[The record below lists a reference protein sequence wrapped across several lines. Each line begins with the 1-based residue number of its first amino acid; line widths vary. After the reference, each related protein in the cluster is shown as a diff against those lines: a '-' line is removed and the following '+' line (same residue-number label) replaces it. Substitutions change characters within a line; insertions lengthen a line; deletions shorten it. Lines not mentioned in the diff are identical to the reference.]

1 MLIGVAVAGFCVP
14 LISGWD
20 RHTQYST
27 MLIGAP
33 LAARPRV
40 AFMSPLS
47 SASSARPSFAA
58 DAISRAKKVEQ
69 IEGMRTTAEKH
80 DFLAI
85 AENGGM
91 TATELTKFR
100 EAVKEAGGNYQIM
113 KATLARIAVNG
124 TRNEA
129 ISEYVSGPMGIIYSD
144 DPVNV
149 AKATLGY
156 IKVVNPKPDKK
167 SKEPVKPKL
176 TLKGG
181 VLNGVLLTPEKIVDL
196 SKMPSL
202 EDSIAQLTGNL
213 KAPSTNLAMT
223 IKGVSGKLA
232 RTLKA
237 LAEKKAEEEGR

>member
-1 MLIGVAVAGFCVP
+1 M
-14 LISGWD
+14 
-20 RHTQYST
+20 T
-27 MLIGAP
+27 
-33 LAARPRV
+33 
-40 AFMSPLS
+40 S
-47 SASSARPSFAA
+47 S
-58 DAISRAKKVEQ
+58 
-69 IEGMRTTAEKH
+69 
-80 DFLAI
+80 
-85 AENGGM
+85 
-91 TATELTKFR
+91 ELTKFR
-100 EAVKEAGGNYQIM
+100 ETIKEAGGNFQIM

-144 DPVNV
+144 DAVSA

-156 IKVVNPKPDKK
+156 IKVVNPKKDAKK
-167 SKEPVKPKL
+167 KIQAKPKL

-196 SKMPSL
+196 SKMPTL
-202 EDSIAQLTGNL
+202 EDSLAQLTGNL